1 MYLIDKSKNRISKL
15 DEKTFTELGFRE
27 REHLQEWLANNPDAL
42 GEDILIIQKEFNGF
56 NDTNERLDLLG
67 VDKQGNLV
75 VIENKLDDTGKDVT
89 WQVLKYASYCSTLKK
104 EHIRKIYQEFL
115 DKQGKGENAEEN
127 LIDFFNANDFKE
139 ISLNSGQTQRI
150 ILVSGSFRKE
160 VTSTV
165 LWLMNYKLRIQCF
178 KATPF
183 QFGDQLFLNIEQIIP
198 MKDAEDYV
206 ISMADKTQDDI
217 NTQEELKS
225 RHLLRLEFWKQL
237 LKQANGKLVS
247 FQNTSPSKDNW
258 VGVSAGISGVQLNF
272 VISNYYARVEVYIT
286 RSVKEE
292 NKLIFNSLL
301 DQKINIEQ
309 KFGHELT
316 WEELPDKKAS
326 RIKFELN
333 QVDYFNKEDWTKMID
348 FMVEN
353 MQQLEKTFRDPVIK
367 LKNKLKTKSNE
378 E

>member
-1 MYLIDKSKNRISKL
+1 MYIIDKTKNRISRL

-27 REHLQEWLANNPDAL
+27 REHLQEWLANNPEAL

-104 EHIRKIYQEFL
+104 EHIRKIYQDFL

-127 LIDFFNANDFKE
+127 LIDFFSANDFKE

-150 ILVSGSFRKE
+150 ILVAGSFRKE

-178 KATPF
+178 KATPY
-183 QFGDQLFLNIEQIIP
+183 QLGDQLFLNIEQIIP

-217 NTQEELKS
+217 STQEELKS

-237 LKQANGKLVS
+237 LKQANGKLSS
-247 FQNTSPSKDNW
+247 FQNASPSKDNW
-258 VGVSAGISGVQLNF
+258 VGVSGGISGVQLNF

-286 RSVKEE
+286 RPIKEE
-292 NKLIFNSLL
+292 NKLIFNLL
-301 DQKINIEQ
+301 LGQKSSIEQ
-309 KFGHELT
+309 KFGHDLV
-316 WEELPDKKAS
+316 WEELPEKKAS

-348 FMVEN
+348 FMIEH
-353 MQQLEKTFRDPVIK
+353 MQQLEKTFREPVVK
-367 LKNKLKTKSNE
+367 LKNKLKTKSSE